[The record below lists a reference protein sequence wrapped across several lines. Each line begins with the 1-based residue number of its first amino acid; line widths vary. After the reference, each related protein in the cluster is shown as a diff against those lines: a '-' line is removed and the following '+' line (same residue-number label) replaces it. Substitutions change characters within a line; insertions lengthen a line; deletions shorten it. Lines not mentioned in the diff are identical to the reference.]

1 MRRIAFMKIH
11 NPGFEAPENSLIDMS
26 ERITQWPKVMIQT
39 IRDPPCVAPCS
50 FVALRFLA
58 GGMLANDCLCSRDK
72 YQNDG
77 KEEVVGNTGYT
88 WSTRLPPSP
97 FHAIHQG
104 RAQDR
109 WRADTAPE
117 VQQRGNYIVLTPLRR
132 SNIVVLIV
140 YGVPRGYAAFGLCR
154 YSLRS
159 KNLILDKVPGHDF
172 TFMVAGGYDV
182 LLEHIKRVFD
192 TTNGLTWEESV
203 SVYVKPTNHAPQKDY
218 IPVATDSTAMEA
230 QFATIWHTARL
241 RKHGHAAFV
250 LMLYVYVSRPRA
262 QRLTS
267 LRRATDGRIQEQLP
281 RVAAYMREHSIEG
294 GPASQ
299 RYAAVSQVRLPDDAP
314 VQVPDYATMRQLRF
328 IDEQERAMD
337 HDQVEQQRRCD
348 ALGLPQYSLRP
359 PHRDSL
365 QLETP
370 DPAVDMVDIDH
381 GGETER

>member
-1 MRRIAFMKIH
+1 MTPWRAR
-11 NPGFEAPENSLIDMS
+11 
-26 ERITQWPKVMIQT
+26 V
-39 IRDPPCVAPCS
+39 
-50 FVALRFLA
+50 
-58 GGMLANDCLCSRDK
+58 GGYYELTAASYD
-72 YQNDG
+72 
-77 KEEVVGNTGYT
+77 T
-88 WSTRLPPSP
+88 
-97 FHAIHQG
+97 AG

-117 VQQRGNYIVLTPLRR
+117 VQQRGNYLVLTPLRR

-172 TFMVAGGYDV
+172 TFMVPDGYDV
-182 LLEHIKRVFD
+182 LLGHIKRVFD

-203 SVYVKPTNHAPQKDY
+203 SVYVKPTNHAPQKDCMH
-218 IPVATDSTAMEA
+218 VATDSTAMEA

-267 LRRATDGRIQEQLP
+267 LRRATDGRIQERLP

-294 GPASQ
+294 GHASQ
-299 RYAAVSQVRLPDDAP
+299 RYAVVSQARLPNDAP
-314 VQVPDYATMRQLRF
+314 VQVPDNATMRQLCF
-328 IDEQERAMD
+328 IDEQKRAMD

-348 ALGLPQYSLRP
+348 GEYHLVRVRMHGTPVPMYLNVSDLREALGLPKYSLRP
-359 PHRDSL
+359 PHRNSL
-365 QLETP
+365 QLERP
-370 DPAVDMVDIDH
+370 DPAVDMADIDH
-381 GGETER
+381 EGETER